1 MLWLIKQHNKSV
13 THHYVILFR
22 HYDLYALLVIYLPQT
37 RRNFPKKKKFLISRN
52 YSCLDNDST
61 KKQSNTRNNNFKKIT
76 LKLIEI
82 VKNYNANYEFAE
94 PLCSFSIYL

>member
-1 MLWLIKQHNKSV
+1 M
-13 THHYVILFR
+13 
-22 HYDLYALLVIYLPQT
+22 
-37 RRNFPKKKKFLISRN
+37 
-52 YSCLDNDST
+52 DNDNT
-61 KKQSNTRNNNFKKIT
+61 KKQSNTRNNNFKKIA